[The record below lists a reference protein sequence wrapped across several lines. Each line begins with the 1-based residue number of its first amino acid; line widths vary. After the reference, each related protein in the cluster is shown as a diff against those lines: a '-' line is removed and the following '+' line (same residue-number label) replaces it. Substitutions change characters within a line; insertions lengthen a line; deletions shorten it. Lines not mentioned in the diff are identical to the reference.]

1 MVDYIFPNEF
11 VEWTILI
18 VNYPFITGLVAGSFI
33 LSSLTYVFGK
43 EQFRS
48 ISKLALLTSLSFLL
62 ISVLPL
68 LAHLQQPSRATEML
82 FRPNLSSAMAMFGF
96 ILLAFIVLTT
106 MEALFLFREGFIK
119 LQASSKGVMKN
130 LYRVLSLGSVV
141 ASKSS
146 IERDNKMVK
155 TLAMIG
161 IPLSLLFTGYVGFM
175 FGTIKANPIWL
186 TPLNPVIFILSALV
200 SGIALVSFVY
210 VVATKLTGGRISV
223 DVIASLA
230 TYIGWFLIID
240 LSMTGLEVAFR
251 AYEQSDSWYGVSK
264 TLFDV
269 NIVPYLGLEIILGGV
284 VPLILLAI
292 PSIRKS
298 IAGVLLISALVLQGV
313 HAMRYTVIIGAQLL
327 SKTGEGFLTY
337 VPPLFGRESYMTTI
351 SIYAMGFFIML
362 VLLSVF
368 PWREVEVQ
376 TK

>member
-1 MVDYIFPNEF
+1 M
-11 VEWTILI
+11 
-18 VNYPFITGLVAGSFI
+18 
-33 LSSLTYVFGK
+33 
-43 EQFRS
+43 
-48 ISKLALLTSLSFLL
+48 
-62 ISVLPL
+62 
-68 LAHLQQPSRATEML
+68 
-82 FRPNLSSAMAMFGF
+82 
-96 ILLAFIVLTT
+96 
-106 MEALFLFREGFIK
+106 
-119 LQASSKGVMKN
+119 
-130 LYRVLSLGSVV
+130 
-141 ASKSS
+141 
-146 IERDNKMVK
+146 
-155 TLAMIG
+155 
-161 IPLSLLFTGYVGFM
+161 
-175 FGTIKANPIWL
+175 
-186 TPLNPVIFILSALV
+186 
-200 SGIALVSFVY
+200 Y

-337 VPPLFGRESYMTTI
+337 VPPLLGRESYMTTI